1 MYKLQ
6 SIAIMAGLVGL
17 FALFALF
24 AFALLGWVGV
34 LLVLGTGILLHG
46 LLFRRTAGLILRM
59 HRARPL
65 SRWEAPQLHWVGAEL
80 AQRAGIARLELLVY
94 PADMPTAFAIG
105 SGRGLVALSTG
116 LLRLLELRELRG
128 VLAHEF
134 AHLKNRDS
142 ALSLPAGVFVEAI
155 GGLSQ

>member
-65 SRWEAPQLHWVGAEL
+65 SRWEAPQLHRVGAEL
-80 AQRAGIARLELLVY
+80 AQRAGIAR
-94 PADMPTAFAIG
+94 PICPMPLP
-105 SGRGLVALSTG
+105 SV
-116 LLRLLELRELRG
+116 
-128 VLAHEF
+128 
-134 AHLKNRDS
+134 
-142 ALSLPAGVFVEAI
+142 PAGAWWR
-155 GGLSQ
+155 